1 MVSTALQGLKN
12 DIIIAKHFLAL
23 VTKISK
29 LYTAY
34 ITLYAIV
41 NCFDTFL
48 IIMAPKF
55 IIDELLGEQRLTVIL
70 TIIAAIIGLKFF
82 LVCIKDFL
90 DSKINVENLRI
101 KEGFNLHIGNI
112 IMDMPIENIED
123 PKILT
128 LKKKAMFPIHDQDAI
143 KRMLD
148 GLFRILQQFIV
159 LITIAGLLSIL
170 NPLLML
176 ALLVI
181 VLLNVR
187 LLKNNQKNLYD
198 FNSAL
203 AEFDKKFDYYQ
214 NTTTDY
220 SFGKDVRLYDASN
233 LVIGKIHSCVKSSIA
248 AFFKLD
254 RIQGRNNGLINVN
267 LQIQT
272 LIVYLYLAY
281 KVVTKSISIADFTMY
296 MNAANKF
303 SSGLSDILSSY
314 NEIRQMCRYLEN
326 YMKLES
332 IPAQKCSESSSL
344 DMKREPVIEV
354 RNVWFKYPRSH
365 DYILK
370 NISIT
375 MNPGEKISIVGLNGA
390 GKTTFIKL
398 LLGFYEPSKGEIYV
412 AGKPIKEYN
421 FEEYVRLFSV
431 VFQDS
436 KLFSFSIK
444 ENLLL
449 NDHYHAG
456 SNQVVGDILKRVSMY
471 DYVNS
476 LNNGADSLMFKMLD
490 DGGVEFS
497 GGQNQKLV
505 VGRALH
511 KNASILILDE
521 ATSAL
526 DPVSEKEIDDI
537 IDANTQDKLVIF
549 ISHKLSSCQKA
560 DKVLFFQD
568 GEIAESGNHKELMEL
583 NREYAALYRLQM
595 ENYIA

>member
-1 MVSTALQGLKN
+1 M
-12 DIIIAKHFLAL
+12 
-23 VTKISK
+23 
-29 LYTAY
+29 
-34 ITLYAIV
+34 YAIV

-48 IIMAPKF
+48 LILAPKF

-70 TIIAAIIGLKFF
+70 TIVVLIISLKFI
-82 LVCIKDFL
+82 LAGIKDFL

-148 GLFRILQQFIV
+148 GLFRILQQLIV

-220 SFGKDVRLYDASN
+220 SFGKDVRLYNASN
-233 LVIGKIHSCVKSSIA
+233 LVIGKIHSCVKSSID

-281 KVVTKSISIADFTMY
+281 MVVTKSISIADFTMY

-332 IPAQKCSESSSL
+332 IPSQKRSESSYSL

-354 RNVWFKYPRSH
+354 RNVWFKYPRSN

-375 MNPGEKISIVGLNGA
+375 MTPGEKISIVGLNGA

-398 LLGFYEPSKGEIYV
+398 LLGFFEPSKGEIYV

-421 FEEYVRLFSV
+421 FDEYVRLFSV

-449 NDHYHAG
+449 KDHNYDDN
-456 SNQVVGDILKRVSMY
+456 NQVVGDILKRVSMY

-476 LNNGADSLMFKMLD
+476 LNNGVDTLIFKMLE

-511 KNASILILDE
+511 KSAPILILDE

-526 DPVSEKEIDDI
+526 DPVSEKEIEDI
-537 IDANTQDKLVIF
+537 VDANTQDKLVIF

-560 DKVLFFQD
+560 DKVLFFQN
-568 GEIAESGNHKELMEL
+568 GEITEVGNHKVLMEL
-583 NREYAALYRLQM
+583 NGEYSALYRLQM
-595 ENYIA
+595 ENYIV